1 MTFVVIA
8 LPFST
13 KPQKGYLMKIG
24 NFSKGAK
31 VAAVAVAMAV
41 SGTFAHAADT
51 SLTGS
56 GASFPFPLYSAWFK
70 DFGQKTGIEVNYQ
83 AKGSGGG
90 IEDFT
95 NRVVD
100 FAASDAAMNDEEI
113 AKIDGGVV
121 LLPMTAGE
129 VVLAYNL
136 EGVSELKLPRDVY
149 PKIFLGEITKWNDEA
164 IAAANEGVE
173 LPDEDITVVVR
184 SDSSGTNFNFTNHL
198 SAISSDFESTVG
210 GGKTVPWPKASNFV
224 AAPGNQGITATVK
237 QTPGAIGYIEYGYA
251 QQTNTPYAMLENQA
265 GNFVK
270 AGPEAGS
277 AALASAEL
285 DENNVAFITDPKG
298 EQAYPIATFTWMLF
312 YKDGQDADTVA
323 ALKEMINYGLTTG
336 QTMADKLGYIPLPE
350 NIIEINKKS
359 MEEIGG

>member
-1 MTFVVIA
+1 
-8 LPFST
+8 
-13 KPQKGYLMKIG
+13 MKIG

-31 VAAVAVAMAV
+31 VIAVAAAMVVTGTVAQAESV
-41 SGTFAHAADT
+41 N
-51 SLTGS
+51 LTGS

-70 DFGQKTGIEVNYQ
+70 DFGQKTGIQVNYQ

-95 NRVVD
+95 NGVVD
-100 FAASDAAMNDEEI
+100 FAASDAAMSEEEI
-113 AKIDGGVV
+113 AKVKGGVV

-129 VVLAYNL
+129 IVLAYNL
-136 EGVSELKLPRDVY
+136 DGVSELKLPRDVY
-149 PKIFLGEITKWNDEA
+149 PKIFLGEITKWNDKE
-164 IAAANEGVE
+164 IAAANEGVD
-173 LPDEDITVVVR
+173 LPDENITVVVR

-198 SAISSDFESTVG
+198 SAISDEFKSTVG

-251 QQTNTPYAMLENQA
+251 QQTGTPYAMLENQA

-277 AALASAEL
+277 AALASAKL
-285 DENNVAFITDPKG
+285 DKNNVAFITDPAG
-298 EQAYPIATFTWMLF
+298 ADSYPIATFTWMLF
-312 YKDGQDADTVA
+312 YKDAGQSEAKVD
-323 ALKEMINYGLTTG
+323 ALKKMIEYGLTTG
-336 QTMADKLGYIPLPE
+336 QTMSDKLGYIPLPE
-350 NIIEINKKS
+350 NIIEIDKKS